1 MIKFKKTHN
10 TQLFLSILFFVCLLS
25 NKTEAQTTIISN
37 QDSRVIT
44 TGVPFLLIATDA
56 RAAGMGDMGVATSV
70 DAYSQQWNPSKY
82 AFSETKSGFAIGY
95 TPYLSKLVN
104 DIFIGNFTYFNRLN
118 ERSAFAASFR
128 YFGLGEIEL
137 REDENSLPVIVK
149 PNELT
154 IDASYSLRLSDQFSM
169 GVALRYLRSDLK
181 IQNVDPDAQA
191 AGSFGVD
198 ISGYYQGEEEA
209 YNDFNGRWR
218 GGFAI
223 QNIGPKIKYSE
234 GGATSFLPTNLRL
247 GGGFDFIFDQYN
259 RVNVTAEVTKLLVP
273 TPPIVGDEYNYYDE
287 NLDNRFNVSDGDFLY
302 TDVNGDG
309 MFGVEDFTDS
319 NGNGVY
325 DDDENKPTAN
335 PIRNDVIMQGQST
348 DVSFV
353 SGIFQS
359 FNDAPGGFSEELDE
373 FTWALGAEYVYQDAF
388 ALRAGYFNEQEDKGA
403 RKFFALGAGFKYS
416 TVNIDLSYLFS
427 ASKVQSPLEN
437 TLRFALSFNI
447 GDGEYTEY

>member
-1 MIKFKKTHN
+1 MIKLNKTHQKL
-10 TQLFLSILFFVCLLS
+10 TLSILFLVALIS
-25 NKTEAQTTIISN
+25 NKSEAQTTTITAPY
-37 QDSRVIT
+37 DDDTRVIT

-56 RAAGMGDMGVATSV
+56 RAASMGDMGVATSV

-82 AFSETKSGFAIGY
+82 AFSEAKSGFAIGY

-137 REDENSLPVIVK
+137 RETEISDPLIVK

-154 IDASYSLRLSDQFSM
+154 LDVSYSLRLSDQFSM

-181 IQNVDPDAQA
+181 IQTFDPDAKA
-191 AGSFGVD
+191 AGSYGVD
-198 ISGYYQGEEEA
+198 ISGYYQSEEEA
-209 YNDFNGRWR
+209 YSDFNGRWR

-223 QNIGPKIKYSE
+223 QNLGPKIKYDE
-234 GGATSFLPTNLRL
+234 GGSENFLPTNLRL

-259 RVNVTAEVTKLLVP
+259 RINVTAEVTKLLVP
-273 TPPIVGDEYNYYDE
+273 TPPILGKETV
-287 NLDNRFNVSDGDFLY
+287 F
-302 TDVNGDG
+302 
-309 MFGVEDFTDS
+309 EDL
-319 NGNGVY
+319 NGNGTY
-325 DDDENKPTAN
+325 EMGEDTLISETD
-335 PIRNDVIMQGQST
+335 RVILEGQSQ
-348 DVSFV
+348 DVNFM
-353 SGIFQS
+353 SGVFQS

-373 FTWALGAEYVYQDAF
+373 FTWALGAEYLYQDSF
-388 ALRAGYFNEQEDKGA
+388 ALRAGYFNENEFKGA
-403 RKFFALGAGFKYS
+403 RKFFSLGAGFKY
-416 TVNIDLSYLFS
+416 TTIDIDLSYLFS

-437 TLRFALSFNI
+437 TLRFSLSFNI